1 MKKSED
7 QQTGLDFERMVKAW
21 EENEIT
27 RDQLAKYLEEQGHD
41 AEWVIESLEHDRR
54 QEIVEK
60 IKQAIKRRDM
70 GEAQEFSELLYKLD
84 RKYE

>member
-7 QQTGLDFERMVKAW
+7 QQTELDFESMVKAW

-41 AEWVIESLEHDRR
+41 AEWVIESL
-54 QEIVEK
+54 
-60 IKQAIKRRDM
+60 
-70 GEAQEFSELLYKLD
+70 
-84 RKYE
+84 

>member
-7 QQTGLDFERMVKAW
+7 QQMGLDFESVVKAW
-21 EENEIT
+21 EENEIK
-27 RDQLAKYLEEQGHD
+27 RDHLVKYLEEQGHD

-54 QEIVEK
+54 QEFVEK

-70 GEAQEFSELLYKLD
+70 GKAQEFAELLYKLD
-84 RKYE
+84 HKYE